1 MPDHDGPQ
9 IDSLALLGTYVPRQC
24 GIGTFTFDLRNALAG
39 RLGDDETQVLAMDD
53 TPAGYPY
60 PDHVRFQIRAQEQR
74 DYRNAAEML
83 NINQIGVTVVQ
94 HEFGIYGG
102 KDGSYVLDLM
112 RRLRMPIVT
121 TLHTVLREPSR
132 SQAVIMREIGR
143 LSDRIVVM
151 SRLASKMLKQTYD
164 IPREKVAFVPHG
176 IPDVPFVDPSFH
188 KDQFGFEGRTVLL
201 TFGLLSP
208 NKGIE
213 VAIDAMA
220 RVVDKHPDAL
230 YVVLGATHPGIL
242 RNEGDAYRNKL
253 ERQVDK
259 LGLRDHVV
267 FHNRFVELSELV
279 RYIGAADIYVTP
291 YLNEAQITSGTL
303 AYALGAGKAVVSTP
317 YWYAE
322 EMLAEGRGK
331 LVPFKDPEAMAE
343 GIDALLD
350 DEVERAAVRKRAYLF
365 CREMTWDN
373 VARQYIEL
381 ANAAHAERARNPRI
395 VGAPRLEADAHDTI
409 PDISTAHLR
418 TLSDEV
424 GLLSSA
430 VYSVPDRRFGYTT
443 DDNAR
448 ALIAALR
455 LHDYRHDPE
464 VRGLIPR
471 YLAFLRDAF
480 DPESQRYR
488 NVLSYD
494 RRWRDEL
501 ASERTHGRT
510 ILALG
515 VATELAPTDGER
527 AFATRLF
534 SESVEP
540 LEQFSSSRAWAFSLV
555 GIHAYLSRYGGD
567 TQARR
572 IRESM
577 ANRLHRRFVE
587 NAREDWPWYESTVRE
602 GSAKVA
608 HAMILSGQWM
618 PDSDMVERG
627 LTALDW
633 LVEHQLEGGHVS
645 MFGDRGWY
653 DISGERARFNQL
665 PAEVTHLIEA
675 CAEAYRCTRERRWI
689 ERARRLLGWFL
700 GDNDLQA
707 MLYDNRTGGC
717 RDALRADGPNQ
728 NQGGAATASWLIALV
743 AVYELVREGAV
754 DDSTAPRVEPADGAA
769 TTGSDAGPATDDAE
783 KVAS

>member
-1 MPDHDGPQ
+1 MSDDNQPR
-9 IDSLALLGTYVPRQC
+9 INTMAMLGTYVPRQC
-24 GIGTFTFDLRNALAG
+24 GIGTFTHDLRNAVAG

-53 TPAGYPY
+53 TPDGYPY
-60 PDHVRFQIRAQEQR
+60 PEHVRFQIRDQEQR

-83 NINQIGVTVVQ
+83 NINQVGATCVQ

-112 RRLRMPIVT
+112 RRLRMPIIT

-143 LSDRIVVM
+143 LSDRLVVM
-151 SRLASKMLKQTYD
+151 SKLAGKMLKATYD
-164 IPREKVAFVPHG
+164 IDEEKVTFIPHG

-213 VAIDAMA
+213 VAIEAM
-220 RVVDKHPDAL
+220 RKVVDKHPDAL
-230 YVVLGATHPGIL
+230 YVVLGATHPGVL

-253 ERQVDK
+253 ERRVDK
-259 LGLRDHVV
+259 LGLRDNVV

-331 LVPFKDPEAMAE
+331 LVPFKDPAAMAE
-343 GIDALLD
+343 GINALLD
-350 DEVERAAVRKRAYLF
+350 DEVERAAIRKRAYLH

-373 VARQYIEL
+373 VARQYIEV
-381 ANAAHAERARNPRI
+381 ANQAHTERSRNPRVL
-395 VGAPRLEADAHDTI
+395 VGPRLETDGHETI
-409 PDISTAHLR
+409 PEISTNHLQ
-418 TLSDEV
+418 TLTDEV
-424 GLLSSA
+424 GILSHA
-430 VYSVPDRRFGYTT
+430 VYSVPDRRYGYRT
-443 DDNAR
+443 DDNAA

-455 LHDYRHDPE
+455 LHDYRHDPQ
-464 VRGLIPR
+464 VRARIPT

-480 DPESQRYR
+480 NPETDRFR
-488 NVLSYD
+488 NVLSYE
-494 RRWRDEL
+494 RRWRDEV
-501 ASERTHGRT
+501 ASEQTHGRA
-510 ILALG
+510 ILAMG
-515 VATELAPTDGER
+515 VATELAPTEGER
-527 AFATRLF
+527 AFATRMF
-534 SESVEP
+534 SEAIEP
-540 LEQFSSSRAWAFSLV
+540 VEQFSSSRAWAFALV

-572 IRESM
+572 IRKSL
-577 ANRLHRRFVE
+577 ASRLDRRFVE
-587 NAREDWPWYESTVRE
+587 NARDDWPWHEQMVRE

-608 HAMILSGQWM
+608 HAMILSGQWL
-618 PDSDMVERG
+618 PDSEMVGRG
-627 LTALDW
+627 LRALDW
-633 LVEHQLEGGHVS
+633 LVDQQLHDGVVS
-645 MFGDRGWY
+645 LFGDQGWA
-653 DISGERARFNQL
+653 DISGERAHFNQW
-665 PAEVTHLIEA
+665 PTEAMHLIEA
-675 CAEAYRCTRERRWI
+675 CGEAYRCTREKQWI
-689 ERARRLLGWFL
+689 DRARGLLGWFL

-728 NQGGAATASWLIALV
+728 NQGAAATLAWLNALV
-743 AVYELVREGAV
+743 TVYELVREGAV
-754 DDSTAPRVEPADGAA
+754 DTSVEAEAEGA
-769 TTGSDAGPATDDAE
+769 TLVDTGGPTGDPGE
-783 KVAS
+783 KVTS